1 MEQCM
6 SFTEE
11 LVKFT
16 YFRGRVALY
25 SLLKGLGVGQGDEVA
40 LQAFTCVAV
49 PEGIMATGATPL
61 WVDIESDGFNM
72 DANDLAQKLT
82 PNMRAIVVQ
91 HTYGIP
97 SDMDALMNVADNRGI
112 PVIEDCCHTFV
123 STYKGRRVGTFGIG
137 SFYSFEWGK
146 PIVAGIGGSAVVNDP
161 ALEKVLSQSYTAFQE
176 PGFLI
181 QFKITLQYHAFRV
194 LYRPAFY
201 WPVRSLF
208 HKLGS
213 LGLAESN
220 YNPVGQDRIAE
231 DFSLRMARP
240 LRKRLQRKLREID
253 AVTHHSKWVAKQYRS
268 EIQSP
273 VVKHP
278 ILPEK
283 SDVVFARYPLLTD
296 KKEELLKAAHKANVE
311 LAEWYATPVHPLK
324 EKELDL
330 VHYQDGMCP
339 NAEMRCKQVVTLPV
353 HRSVKKKD
361 IEKIINFL
369 NKD

>member
-1 MEQCM
+1 MLKNLL
-6 SFTEE
+6 S
-11 LVKFT
+11 KFT

-25 SLLKGLGVGQGDEVA
+25 SLLKGLSVGQGGEVA

-49 PEGIMATGATPL
+49 PEGIMATGAIPL
-61 WVDIESDGFNM
+61 WVDIERDGFNL
-72 DANDLAQKLT
+72 DASDLKRKIT
-82 PNMRAIVVQ
+82 PKTRAIIVQ

-97 SDMDALMNVADNRGI
+97 VDMDAIMSVADSRGI
-112 PVIEDCCHTFV
+112 PVIEDCCHTLV

-146 PIVAGIGGSAVVNDP
+146 PIVAGIGGSAVVNDS
-161 ALEKVLSQSYTAFQE
+161 ALEKILSRAYSAFQE
-176 PGFLI
+176 PGFLT

-220 YNPVGQDRIAE
+220 YNPVGQNRIAE
-231 DFSLRMARP
+231 DFSLRMAKP
-240 LRKRLQRKLREID
+240 LRKRLQKKLREID
-253 AVTHHSKWVAKQYRS
+253 AVTQHSQWVATQYRS
-268 EIQSP
+268 GIQSP

-278 ILPEK
+278 ILPDK
-283 SDVVFARYPLLTD
+283 SDVIFARYPLLTD
-296 KKEELLKAAHKANVE
+296 KKEKLLKAAHKANVE

-324 EKELDL
+324 GKELEL
-330 VHYQDGMCP
+330 VHYEQGMYS
-339 NAEMRCKQVVTLPV
+339 NAELRCKQVVTLPV
-353 HRSVKKKD
+353 HRSVTKKD
-361 IEKIINFL
+361 IERIINFL
-369 NKD
+369 NKVD